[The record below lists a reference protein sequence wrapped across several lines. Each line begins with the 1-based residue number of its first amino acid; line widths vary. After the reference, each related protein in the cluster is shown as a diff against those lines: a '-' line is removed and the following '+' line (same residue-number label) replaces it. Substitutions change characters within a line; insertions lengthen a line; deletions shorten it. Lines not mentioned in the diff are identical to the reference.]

1 MLNTKPNLP
10 TYFMPEEVAAALRVT
25 EPTVYE
31 WLRSG
36 QLEGVKAGKF
46 WRVSQEALEAFLK
59 IERGR
64 GGRPK
69 KPAAPPAGSVV
80 QAEPEK
86 PAAPPAAPPV
96 APSIRSS
103 PWQPSYPGEIP
114 PWQRVADDGVKPL
127 EITSRN
133 SAKKRGGRRA

>member
-1 MLNTKPNLP
+1 MQNTKPNLP
-10 TYFMPEEVAAALRVT
+10 AYFTPEEVAASLRVT

-31 WLRSG
+31 WLRSR

-46 WRVSQEALEAFLK
+46 WRVSQDALEAFLK

-69 KPAAPPAGSVV
+69 KSAAPPAGPVV

-86 PAAPPAAPPV
+86 PAAPPARSPAGLSAEVLAGLPRVLPAAPSEAKSAPPKGN
-96 APSIRSS
+96 ARP
-103 PWQPSYPGEIP
+103 
-114 PWQRVADDGVKPL
+114 
-127 EITSRN
+127 
-133 SAKKRGGRRA
+133 RR

>member
-1 MLNTKPNLP
+1 MQNTKPNLP
-10 TYFMPEEVAAALRVT
+10 AYFTPEEVAASLRVT

-31 WLRSG
+31 WLRSR

-46 WRVSQEALEAFLK
+46 WRVSQDALEAFLK

-69 KPAAPPAGSVV
+69 KSGAPPAGPVV

-86 PAAPPAAPPV
+86 PAAPPARSPAVPPARSPAGLSAEVLAGLPRVLPAAPPEAKS
-96 APSIRSS
+96 APPKGNAR
-103 PWQPSYPGEIP
+103 P
-114 PWQRVADDGVKPL
+114 
-127 EITSRN
+127 
-133 SAKKRGGRRA
+133 RR

>member
-1 MLNTKPNLP
+1 MQDTKPNLP
-10 TYFMPEEVAAALRVT
+10 AYFTPEEVAASLRVT

-31 WLRSG
+31 WLRSR

-46 WRVSQEALEAFLK
+46 WRVSQQALEAFLQ

-69 KPAAPPAGSVV
+69 KPAAPPAGPVR

-86 PAAPPAAPPV
+86 PAAPPSRPPATPPAAPPSRSPAGLSPEVLAGLPRVLPAAPPV
-96 APSIRSS
+96 A
-103 PWQPSYPGEIP
+103 Q
-114 PWQRVADDGVKPL
+114 
-127 EITSRN
+127 
-133 SAKKRGGRRA
+133 SARPKDKAGRRR